1 MFTNPLSAMLALA
14 LFSIITSCQ
23 TLKNGESGIMGA
35 VTWIEGNQ
43 MPMILEDGQNPPK
56 KESKPIQRKIQ
67 VYPLMKISDLKM
79 EDGLFVAVM
88 EKPIAEV
95 ESNRKGKFRIALA
108 PGKYS
113 VFTVEE
119 GGLFANI
126 FDGDGNVNPVT
137 VKENEWISIEIE
149 VNYRAVY

>member
-1 MFTNPLSAMLALA
+1 
-14 LFSIITSCQ
+14 
-23 TLKNGESGIMGA
+23 MGA

-108 PGKYS
+108 PGSTRFSQLKK
-113 VFTVEE
+113 E
-119 GGLFANI
+119 GFSPI
-126 FDGDGNVNPVT
+126 FLT
-137 VKENEWISIEIE
+137 EMEM
-149 VNYRAVY
+149 